1 MTLPAH
7 SRLRRVYRA
16 LLRLLPFEFRAE
28 FGADMEQ
35 AFCDEHDDL
44 SVRRTWSEAVG
55 FWMRTMK
62 DFARTAP
69 REHRDLLRQD
79 VRIGVRLLARD
90 RAFATAAIFTLA
102 LGIGGTTAIFSVV
115 NAVVFRPLPFPQPER
130 LVAIDSIPKKLSGWN
145 AGPLA
150 YAQFTTIRSQCPA
163 LESVGVQQAGGY
175 QLNDATGRTPIPV
188 SLVSASLF
196 RVFRASVIAG
206 RLPQGSDERPGAPL
220 VVVIS
225 YRLWASRFG
234 TDPAV
239 VGRVFTRGVN
249 PGGSR
254 AVTVIGVLDRDFV
267 FPYPMSAAEEDAW
280 SPLQWDLEMPGANP
294 YLSFSLQ
301 AFARL
306 RPGAGLAAAQAQLD
320 TVARRMAAT
329 TETNCELRASPL
341 HDKVVGT
348 SRAPLVAFLAAVSLL
363 LLIACVNVANLMLAR
378 ASARQQEFAVR
389 TALGAGRFRVARQLL
404 TEAGL
409 LAGAGGALG
418 LIVAAAGSRAFVRI
432 SPQMPRL
439 QETGI
444 DLAVLAFAAATV
456 IFATLVAGLVP
467 AFQCSRGNVAE
478 ALSRAGTS
486 HGTTRRWR
494 RPLGLLVTAQLALA
508 LMLLVGAGLMMNSF
522 VRLIRFDLGLNPT
535 GVFAVDFSRRIPG
548 TPASGTL
555 QEERRRGVAVLN
567 ETDRRAAAFSQDLM
581 ERVSA
586 LPGVASAG
594 LTDNLP
600 LGGMHSSTG
609 VTVEDRPPLAQ
620 QPLVETRSVTP
631 GYFQALGV
639 RLDRG
644 RWFDATDREGSRRVA
659 IVNQTMA
666 RRFWPGESALGKHV
680 AVNGRRTE
688 VVGVIWDVYHG
699 GARDDI
705 PLEIYQS
712 CAQRPRAWGTV
723 VVKRS
728 NDARG
733 VEAAVALTLRALDG
747 GVNLMKTRSL
757 EDLWSALLA
766 DMRFTTWLV
775 SVFTLLAVLL
785 ALVGVHGVLR
795 YSIVQRRRELGV
807 RVALGATRSRLV
819 ALVIGQALRYAV
831 AGVLVGLLG
840 AVAAGRLIRSL
851 LFGVMPTDALTLASV
866 TLLLLVVVSF
876 AALWPAR
883 RASRVDPV
891 ASLRCE

>member
-1 MTLPAH
+1 MTRSAH
-7 SRLRRVYRA
+7 PRLRRIYRA

-28 FGADMEQ
+28 FGEDMEQ
-35 AFCDEHDDL
+35 AFCDEHDDV
-44 SVRRTWSEAVG
+44 SVRRKRPEAVG
-55 FWMRTMK
+55 FWMRTIK

-69 REHRDLLRQD
+69 REHWDLLRQD

-90 RAFATAAIFTLA
+90 RAFATAAILTLA

-115 NAVVFRPLPFPQPER
+115 NAVVFRPLPFPEPNR
-130 LVAIDSIPKKLSGWN
+130 LVEIESIPKKLTGWTTES
-145 AGPLA
+145 LA
-150 YAQFTTIRSQCPA
+150 YAQFTA
-163 LESVGVQQAGGY
+163 LRTQISVFDGVGVEHAGGY
-175 QLNDATGRTPIPV
+175 QLQDASGRPPIPV

-196 RVFRASVIAG
+196 RVFRAAVVAG
-206 RLPQGSDERPGAPL
+206 RLLDDSDERSGAPL

-225 YRLWASRFG
+225 HRLWTSRFG
-234 TDPAV
+234 SDLAI
-239 VGRVFTRGVN
+239 VGRVFTRAVN
-249 PGGSR
+249 PGESR
-254 AVTVIGVLDRDFV
+254 PVTVVGVLSPDFV
-267 FPYPMSAAEEDAW
+267 FPYPMAMTKEDAW
-280 SPLQWDLEMPGANP
+280 SPLQWDAEMPGANP
-294 YLSFSLQ
+294 YLTFSLD
-301 AFARL
+301 AFARM
-306 RPGAGLAAAQAQLD
+306 RPGASLTAVQTQLD

-329 TETNCELRASPL
+329 TETDCQLRATPL
-341 HDKVVGT
+341 RDAVAGNART
-348 SRAPLVAFLAAVSLL
+348 PLLAFLGAVSVL
-363 LLIACVNVANLMLAR
+363 LLIACANVANLMLAR

-418 LIVAAAGSRAFVRI
+418 LIVAAAGSGAFVRI

-439 QETGI
+439 QETHV
-444 DLAVLAFAAATV
+444 DVAVLVFAAATV

-535 GVFAVDFSRRIPG
+535 GVVAVDYSHRI
-548 TPASGTL
+548 TVPASRTL
-555 QEERRRGVAVLN
+555 AEEKQRGVVVFDEL
-567 ETDRRAAAFSQDLM
+567 DRRTAAFSQAMID
-581 ERVSA
+581 RASA
-586 LPGVASAG
+586 LPGVVRVG

-600 LGGMHSSTG
+600 LRGMHSSTS
-609 VTVEDRPPLAQ
+609 VTIEDGPPLPR
-620 QPLVETRSVTP
+620 QPLVETRSATP
-631 GYFQALGV
+631 GYFQALGI

-644 RWFDATDREGSRRVA
+644 RWFDANDREGSRRVA

-666 RRFWPGESALGKHV
+666 RRFWPGGSALGKHV
-680 AVNGRRTE
+680 VVNGRRTE
-688 VVGVIWDVYHG
+688 VIGVIKDVYHG
-699 GARDDI
+699 GARDEI
-705 PLEIYQS
+705 TPEIYQPY
-712 CAQRPRAWGTV
+712 AQRPRAWGTL
-723 VVKRS
+723 VVKGA
-728 NDARG
+728 NDVRG
-733 VEAAVALTLRALDG
+733 IEGAVASAVRGLDG
-747 GVNLMKTRSL
+747 GVKISSTRRL

-766 DMRFTTWLV
+766 DLRFTTWLV

-795 YSIVQRRRELGV
+795 YSIVQRRRELGI
-807 RVALGATRSRLV
+807 RVALGATRSGLV

-866 TLLLLVVVSF
+866 TLLLLGVVSF